1 MATRDRSHVIGDKAV
16 RKISDLLIPE
26 EWTISIP
33 DADYGLDMLVEIVK
47 DDRTTGK
54 FFFVQSK
61 GTDKGVRKGKIDYR
75 IDVEHLKD
83 YSRIKLPIL
92 FVLYS
97 RSENKFWGCWINS
110 IYSSLSENEKHQK
123 SLTLSFRESDNITAD
138 SLWAINEV
146 FSLDIVNSIT
156 IRASGVI
163 TDGICKLNKQIQ
175 SLVQSEIDGYITESN
190 KLSIINVDIQY
201 NGDLNDGCVIV
212 SSKNGSISIPIMVES
227 YDFLY
232 LKPVSNSDCPIFV
245 RNILLS
251 IAVLSSVVSHKSIE
265 YVLTNISR
273 SSISII
279 PRDVWEGFIMNI
291 PSGMFNQLMNAF
303 KLFVQEEQ
311 LLLAQLIM
319 MKVFIDDRAL
329 YPHLVQ
335 QFINEVRDDS
345 MKGCLYYNLANSLRH
360 YDKLT
365 DSISCYLKARKYEPD
380 YLNRNY
386 WWKELAGVMFVS
398 GHPRFAELF
407 YKKAMSLSGKDEIS
421 NLPLLISD
429 CLVVQGKYEEACYTE
444 NQYLSNISS
453 ETDVNDYLL
462 FKFSITRMMFE
473 QINGPTNNLELF
485 NDGLNYANKG
495 EYEMASY
502 LFLCAWRLDE
512 RDNEALSNAFISSLN
527 TGNLQLSLRIM
538 KAIKSLFPEKGYNQ
552 IVKSIIGKGK
562 ILTKGHNDALD
573 ALSDLFDK
581 L

>member
-1 MATRDRSHVIGDKAV
+1 
-16 RKISDLLIPE
+16 
-26 EWTISIP
+26 
-33 DADYGLDMLVEIVK
+33 
-47 DDRTTGK
+47 
-54 FFFVQSK
+54 
-61 GTDKGVRKGKIDYR
+61 
-75 IDVEHLKD
+75 
-83 YSRIKLPIL
+83 
-92 FVLYS
+92 
-97 RSENKFWGCWINS
+97 
-110 IYSSLSENEKHQK
+110 
-123 SLTLSFRESDNITAD
+123 
-138 SLWAINEV
+138 
-146 FSLDIVNSIT
+146 
-156 IRASGVI
+156 
-163 TDGICKLNKQIQ
+163 
-175 SLVQSEIDGYITESN
+175 
-190 KLSIINVDIQY
+190 
-201 NGDLNDGCVIV
+201 
-212 SSKNGSISIPIMVES
+212 
-227 YDFLY
+227 
-232 LKPVSNSDCPIFV
+232 
-245 RNILLS
+245 
-251 IAVLSSVVSHKSIE
+251 
-265 YVLTNISR
+265 
-273 SSISII
+273 
-279 PRDVWEGFIMNI
+279 
-291 PSGMFNQLMNAF
+291 MNAF